1 MKKLIALVLTVVAVV
16 TMLVTSIAAV
26 NIEDDNGD
34 IV

>member
-26 NIEDDNGD
+26 NIEDAMATL
-34 IV
+34 